1 MIVPSMSHKEICD
14 ALFSDLPKLKIRTNT
29 LVPKIAKQFKKEGKF
44 PAWKW
49 SEYTHQES
57 RNRYQICFYAPTPA
71 HAEHP
76 VVDYVA
82 FLEEDRQRIVVQ
94 WGCWMYRKHGSLDAI
109 ATRYVGYF
117 SGHFFSR
124 YRERIW
130 KDAKISFNEL
140 ICRYFS
146 RNIATIPLELNEN
159 IQRNYKEYGEL
170 AKYAFQVPDGTCFIR
185 HWNEGDE
192 STVGEKDSDF
202 VSVVLYYT
210 FVNGGMMS
218 DDQNKAIFK
227 EGTRYIRNY
236 YKSLFEDA
244 MKEALFRRLNT
255 QKRNI
260 TNTEKPM
267 PQMIS
272 MEECEQIGYNTEDK
286 VFKNIVTKLNDR
298 HQSTTALPYFDQLS
312 IDLTQSEE
320 ILQDSFPE
328 AYAEIMDIMHEE
340 YRALDELEQHCLFI
354 YLFTNDKDEDEIVDS
369 MSWHFEEWMEE
380 RAYDFLSSAK
390 NDTKYTN

>member
-44 PAWKW
+44 PSWKW

-94 WGCWMYRKHGSLDAI
+94 LGCWMYRKHGSLDAI